1 MAAGSQAL
9 KGVWALLVNLAI
21 KIKTPPAKDKDKK
34 SNNKNVVLMK
44 ESPMAITIKES
55 PTRFDNTVS
64 IPDLKDLLEPKKITN
79 K

>member
-34 SNNKNVVLMK
+34 STNKNVVLMK
-44 ESPMAITIKES
+44 ESPMA
-55 PTRFDNTVS
+55 
-64 IPDLKDLLEPKKITN
+64 
-79 K
+79 